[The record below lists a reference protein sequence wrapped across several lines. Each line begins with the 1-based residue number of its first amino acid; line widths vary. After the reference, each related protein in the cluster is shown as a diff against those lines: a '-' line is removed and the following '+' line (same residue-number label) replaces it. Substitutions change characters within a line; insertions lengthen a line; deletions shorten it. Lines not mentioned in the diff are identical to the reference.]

1 MKRMGVLTRYLI
13 RAHVGPFLFA
23 LVAITGLVFLNAVA
37 LRIEGLV
44 GKGLPWTVIVE
55 FLVLSLPH
63 TVALSLP
70 MAVLVAVLYA
80 FSDLATSNEITAMAA
95 GGIRPTRLLVPLM
108 GMGMV
113 ATMIML
119 FFNNTVLPEANH
131 RLKNLLVDIGRKS
144 PTFQLSENVVK
155 EIRTDND
162 RVKYYLLA
170 ERIDPETNTLK
181 DVTIF
186 DSNDPLRKR
195 TTHAERGI
203 MAFNA
208 ARTDLYLT
216 LYNGVIRE
224 VRNDGKGGFQRLYFQ
239 KQVVPMRGVGT
250 QLDIE
255 LGASQRSDREMNFA
269 MLHHAIDEQRVRLDS
284 VRAESQRNAELAVR
298 AALRSTEPVHPA
310 PLTPDQMRLLRL
322 RKEVLQSDSG
332 PILQHDAA
340 TRDVAT
346 RQRVLAARLQTAYE
360 NMNQYQ
366 VQIYKM
372 WAIAF
377 ACLVFTFLGP
387 QLAMRYP
394 RGGVG
399 MVIAAST
406 AIFSVYW
413 VGLIGGESLAD
424 KNLGSP
430 FFTMWIPNIVFALVG
445 LALLPSMGKTG
456 TTARG
461 GEWEEIAYR
470 LRTFAMKLLR
480 RPWREAAG

>member
-1 MKRMGVLTRYLI
+1 
-13 RAHVGPFLFA
+13 VGPFLFA

-55 FLVLSLPH
+55 FLVFSLPS

-95 GGIRPTRLLVPLM
+95 GGVRPTRLLVPLM

-119 FFNNTVLPEANH
+119 FFNNTLLPEANH
-131 RLKNLLVDIGRKS
+131 SLKNLLVDIGRKS
-144 PTFQLSENVVK
+144 PTFQLRENVVN
-155 EIRTDND
+155 EIHTDND
-162 RVKYYLLA
+162 RVKYYLTA
-170 ERIDPETNTLK
+170 ERIDPATNSLK

-195 TTHAERGI
+195 ITHADSGT
-203 MAFNA
+203 MAFNE

-216 LYNGVIRE
+216 LYHGVIRE
-224 VRNDGKGGFQRLYFQ
+224 VRNDQDGGGGYQRLYFE

-250 QLDIE
+250 QLDIQ

-269 MLHHAIDEQRVRLDS
+269 MLHAAIVKEQEKLDS
-284 VRAESQRNAELAVR
+284 VTAESERNAVLAV
-298 AALRSTEPVHPA
+298 ATALRSTEPMRPA
-310 PLTPDQMRLLRL
+310 PGRTPDQARLERL
-322 RKEVLQSDSG
+322 HQQAMASASG
-332 PILQHDAA
+332 GLFERDRS
-340 TRDVAT
+340 TREIAI
-346 RQRVLAARLQTAYE
+346 RQRSLDARVQTGHEMINRYA
-360 NMNQYQ
+360 
-366 VQIYKM
+366 VQIYKL
-372 WAIAF
+372 WALAF

-387 QLAMRYP
+387 QLALRYP

-413 VGLIGGESLAD
+413 VGLIGGESLAT
-424 KNLGSP
+424 KNMGSP
-430 FFTMWIPNIVFALVG
+430 LITMWIPNIVFALVG
-445 LALLPSMGKTG
+445 VLMLPGMGRSG

-461 GEWEEIAYR
+461 GGWEEIAYR
-470 LRTFAMKLLR
+470 LRTLASKLLR
-480 RPWREAAG
+480 RRQSAGATG